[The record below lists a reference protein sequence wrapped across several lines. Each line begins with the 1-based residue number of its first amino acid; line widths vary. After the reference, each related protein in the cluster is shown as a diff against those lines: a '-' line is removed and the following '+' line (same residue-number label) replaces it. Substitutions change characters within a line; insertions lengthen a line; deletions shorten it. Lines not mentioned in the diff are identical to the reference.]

1 MAGRD
6 EGVSL
11 GEIVALLGGRLVGD
25 ATLRVRQVDTLEQ
38 AAEDRIAFFA
48 NAKYRKQLKS
58 TRAGA
63 VILAPSAAQDCARPH
78 IVCDNPYAYYAR
90 VVRLL
95 NPATA
100 ALAGI
105 HPTAVVLSELPA
117 TVHVGAQAF
126 VDADVQIG
134 QGASIGSGCMLG
146 RGVSIGAGSLL
157 YPRVTVYEGCR
168 IGRNAILHSGA
179 VVGADGFGMAREDDG
194 SWTKILQIGCVVIGD
209 DVEIGANTTID
220 RGALGDTVIENGVK
234 IDNQVQIAHNVHVGA
249 HTAMAGCVGV
259 AGSTRIGMRCTFGG
273 GAGVLGHLNIA
284 DDVNVSA
291 FTLVSK
297 SITQPG
303 TYTGAMP
310 IEPHRAWMRNAARL
324 RHLEAMAERI
334 RELEARLAQ
343 LEEKN

>member
-25 ATLRVRQVDTLEQ
+25 ATLRVSQVATLEL
-38 AAEDRIAFFA
+38 AEPDQIAFFA
-48 NAKYRKQLKS
+48 NKKYRQQLKS

-63 VILAPSAAQDCARPH
+63 VILAPSAVQDCARPH
-78 IVCDNPYAYYAR
+78 IICDNPYAYYAR

-95 NPATA
+95 NPTTA
-100 ALAGI
+100 ASAGI
-105 HPTAVVLSELPA
+105 HPAAVVLSELPG

-126 VDADVQIG
+126 VDADVQVG
-134 QGASIGSGCMLG
+134 EGASIGAGCILG
-146 RGVSIGAGSLL
+146 RGVRIGAGSLL
-157 YPRVTVYEGCR
+157 YPRVTIYEGCL
-168 IGRNAILHSGA
+168 IGSNAILHSGA
-179 VVGADGFGMAREDDG
+179 VIGADGFGMAREADG
-194 SWTKILQIGCVVIGD
+194 SWTKIPQIGRVVIGD

-234 IDNQVQIAHNVHVGA
+234 IDNQVQIAHNVHIGA

-259 AGSTRIGMRCTFGG
+259 AGSTRIGQRCTFGG

-284 DDVNVSA
+284 DDVNISA

-310 IEPHRAWMRNAARL
+310 LEPHRAWMRNAARL
-324 RHLEAMAERI
+324 RHLEDMTDRI

-343 LEEKN
+343 LEGRN